1 MALSISHM
9 SNLYCCVWRPKSH
22 CSVNT
27 CAHNIM
33 WISYERFEYVR
44 LISRLF
50 CLRFKKYVCMVIFQN
65 TFLINLSLYIYRWNA
80 WPTRFGF
87 YRTPCITSKISISYF
102 HIMRLLYA
110 PRRIHIICGAYQF
123 VSGCIVVWHFRTHC
137 TIVCTFIIL
146 FTASDMFLQKCATCI
161 YGCNSVYL
169 GSHYAQNDMIF
180 YKTTFVI
187 HKLQIVMQSYASS
200 FYIALLAS
208 YLIVI

>member
-50 CLRFKKYVCMVIFQN
+50 CLRFKKICAHDHISKHVSDKS
-65 TFLINLSLYIYRWNA
+65 LSIYRWNA

-137 TIVCTFIIL
+137 TILWLQFCIFGKSL
-146 FTASDMFLQKCATCI
+146 CAKRHDFLQ
-161 YGCNSVYL
+161 
-169 GSHYAQNDMIF
+169 NDIC
-180 YKTTFVI
+180 KI
-187 HKLQIVMQSYASS
+187 KK
-200 FYIALLAS
+200 
-208 YLIVI
+208 